1 MWLDKKLII
10 FTTLLAVISISY
22 GFRFEQEKIQSEI
35 VKDVEEP
42 VEAKEQPQENEE
54 REERKIEPL
63 VVDIDREEIEKPS
76 EESDIEAKEASEDEG
91 EKIEPRFFLK
101 DKLCALGLADVS
113 KIHEII
119 GNLAKKKVANRRG
132 GVVADHLLARS

>member
-10 FTTLLAVISISY
+10 FTTLLAVTSISN

-42 VEAKEQPQENEE
+42 AEVSVEAKEEPQENET

-63 VVDIDREEIEKPS
+63 VVDIDREEIEKSS

-119 GNLAKKKVANRRG
+119 GTLQKEKKM
-132 GVVADHLLARS
+132 LLIGAAVL

>member
-10 FTTLLAVISISY
+10 FTTLLAVTSISN

-42 VEAKEQPQENEE
+42 AEVSVEAKEEPQENET

-119 GNLAKKKVANRRG
+119 GTLQKEKKM
-132 GVVADHLLARS
+132 LLIGAAVL

>member
-10 FTTLLAVISISY
+10 FTTLLAVISISN

-35 VKDVEEP
+35 VKDVEEHVDEP

-119 GNLAKKKVANRRG
+119 GTLQKKKKK
-132 GVVADHLLARS
+132 LLIGASVL